1 MKQNR
6 LDRHVRKEAR
16 LLLKESKEGLRRL
29 GSVLPE
35 AARGELSVSIES
47 LSQAVRDDS
56 GAELRS
62 EMGRLDVL
70 FDRFLSQGRRSTTR
84 EYAESIG
91 IAIMIAMFL
100 RLFVVEA
107 FKIPSGSMI
116 PTMEI
121 GDHIF
126 VNKFIYGLRV
136 PLTNTKF
143 MQLRKPERGEVI
155 VFVNPCQPDKDFIK
169 RVVAL
174 EGDTVEVRCRVLYV
188 NGEQVSYEHASGE
201 CRFWD
206 KDDVDRWRQE
216 TCSRYEEHV
225 DGYDYSTLQDP
236 DRPYRDAEIAELTEL
251 AKLGKEPKGLAE
263 SRYSRFEDKQDF
275 PGHRPPECYVVSP
288 EADPRS
294 PEEREA
300 ARGRIELSRPE
311 NDNYPGP
318 CAPQRRYVV
327 PKGHVFV
334 MGDNRHNSSDSRV
347 WGPVPLS
354 NIKGKAMFIWW
365 SNKSGS
371 AGGVEWGRIG
381 KTVH

>member
-1 MKQNR
+1 MLR
-6 LDRHVRKEAR
+6 EA
-16 LLLKESKEGLRRL
+16 KEGLRRL

-35 AARGELSVSIES
+35 AARGDLSAGVETLSEALRNDAPDTLRTELARVDA
-47 LSQAVRDDS
+47 LVDLHLAH
-56 GAELRS
+56 
-62 EMGRLDVL
+62 
-70 FDRFLSQGRRSTTR
+70 GRRSSTR

-91 IAIMIAMFL
+91 IAVMIAMFL

-136 PLTNTKF
+136 PLSNTKF
-143 MQLRKPERGEVI
+143 FQLRKPKRGEVI

-174 EGDTVEVRCRVLYV
+174 EGDTVEVRCQRLYV
-188 NGEQVSYEHASGE
+188 NGEQVDYEHADGE
-201 CRFWD
+201 CKFWD

-216 TCSRYEEHV
+216 SCSRYVERVGEFE
-225 DGYDYSTLQDP
+225 YSTLQDV
-236 DRPYRDAEIAELTEL
+236 DRPYREAEIAELSSR
-251 AKLGKEPKGLAE
+251 KDEPAGMAE
-263 SRYSRFEDKQDF
+263 ARYSRFEDKQDF
-275 PGHRPPECYVVSP
+275 PGHRPPECFVVSP
-288 EADPRS
+288 DADPRT

-300 ARGRIELSRPE
+300 ARGRIELSKPE
-311 NDNYPGP
+311 NEKYPGA

-347 WGPVPLS
+347 WGPVPLE

-381 KTVH
+381 KIVH